1 MKNRDFTRVNYAVG
15 ASISYGNQ
23 VAICTTGN
31 LSLRGMY
38 LRTGCELPLDVP
50 VHVTVYRSDQSS
62 FKVNARVIRREE
74 NGVGLQISNLS
85 IDSFVQL
92 RDLVAEQS
100 NDQGAILQETFKM
113 LKCIC

>member
-1 MKNRDFTRVNYAVG
+1 MKGRDFTRVNYSVG

-38 LRTGCELPLDVP
+38 LRTGHELPLNVP
-50 VHVTVYRSDQSS
+50 VHVTVYHSDLSS
-62 FKVNARVIRREE
+62 FKVDARVVRREE
-74 NGVGLQISNLS
+74 NGIGLQISNLS
-85 IDSFVQL
+85 IDSFVKL

-100 NDQGAILQETFKM
+100 KDHGAILQETYKM
-113 LKCIC
+113 LKCIY

>member
-1 MKNRDFTRVNYAVG
+1 MASRDFTRITYAVG

-23 VAICTTGN
+23 VAICTTAN

-38 LRTGCELPLDVP
+38 LKTGYELPVDVP
-50 VHVTVYRSDQSS
+50 VHVTVYRSDLLSI
-62 FKVNARVIRREE
+62 KVNARVVRREA
-74 NGVGLQISNLS
+74 NGIGLQITKLN

-100 NDQGAILQETFKM
+100 KDQGAILQETYKM
-113 LKCIC
+113 LKCIY